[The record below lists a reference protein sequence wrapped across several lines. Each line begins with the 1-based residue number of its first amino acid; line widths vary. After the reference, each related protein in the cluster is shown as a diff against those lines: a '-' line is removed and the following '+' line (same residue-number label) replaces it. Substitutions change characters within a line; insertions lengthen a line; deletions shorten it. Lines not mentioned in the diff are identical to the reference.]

1 MWIRSIIMR
10 ESSNNSLKKTTQ
22 SVPASLANRLK
33 FNWAAFLFPPIWL
46 FGHKFWVWGL
56 GYAVTMIVS
65 TGVEIRIRLLIN
77 LLQIGLGIFLG
88 TKGNSMLWQ
97 SGRYRSIEE
106 LYRREKTWVYFALVS
121 FLVSFGLVLIAR
133 L

>member
-1 MWIRSIIMR
+1 MR
-10 ESSNNSLKKTTQ
+10 ESSNNSLKKSSL
-22 SVPASLANRLK
+22 SVPTSLANRLK

-46 FGHKFWVWGL
+46 LGHQFWVWGL
-56 GYAVTMIVS
+56 GYVVTMIVS
-65 TGVEIRIRLLIN
+65 SGAEIKIRLLIN
-77 LLQIGLGIFLG
+77 LFQIGIGIFLG

-106 LYRREKTWVYFALVS
+106 LYRREKPWVYFALVS
-121 FLVSFGLVLIAR
+121 FFVSFGLVLAAR